1 MILLVRPR
9 GAGFCMRATCIAMV
23 EAPSRAPRPVSYT
36 HLDVYKRQLIAVIVG
51 VLFALI
57 LFYKFVD
64 WVGPYSGGL
73 SSQEVGKGSVAG
85 R

>member
-1 MILLVRPR
+1 MARR
-9 GAGFCMRATCIAMV
+9 WSGNTQMSDRAHQKDGIAT
-23 EAPSRAPRPVSYT
+23 P
-36 HLDVYKRQLIAVIVG
+36 LIAVIVG

>member
-1 MILLVRPR
+1 MSD
-9 GAGFCMRATCIAMV
+9 RAHQKDGIAT
-23 EAPSRAPRPVSYT
+23 P
-36 HLDVYKRQLIAVIVG
+36 LIAVIVG